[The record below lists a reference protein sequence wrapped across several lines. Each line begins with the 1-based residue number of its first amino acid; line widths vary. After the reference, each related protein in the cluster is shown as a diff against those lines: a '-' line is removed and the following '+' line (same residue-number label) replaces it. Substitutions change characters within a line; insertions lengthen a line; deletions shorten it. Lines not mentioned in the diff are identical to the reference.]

1 MANVTGVQGPGGPQ
15 APEPTGG
22 VTPGTSVHRAQE
34 ASDSV
39 EISTAA
45 KLAKRLREIPDV
57 RTDMVVRV
65 KAEILAGT
73 YENQERLEIA
83 VDRLFEE
90 LFPDP

>member
-1 MANVTGVQGPGGPQ
+1 MANVTGVQGPGGLQP
-15 APEPTGG
+15 PEPTGG
-22 VTPGTSVHRAQE
+22 VTPDTSAYRVQE

-45 KLAKRLREIPDV
+45 KLAIRLREIPDV

-73 YENQERLEIA
+73 YETQERLEIA

-90 LFPDP
+90 LFPNP